1 MLDGYVNQ
9 VISEEDYKQKKTSL
23 LSERMTLKEKQA
35 KIDGKGK
42 IWLELA
48 RTIVTS
54 AGQASYIAREGSFEE
69 KREFVKKIGSNFR
82 LAGATLLF
90 SYNLPYNFLAQKT
103 KYEKWGG

>member
-1 MLDGYVNQ
+1 MEKIVKQVPSFRKEELGRYIYRRYAWDKVNP
-9 VISEEDYKQKKTSL
+9 
-23 LSERMTLKEKQA
+23 
-35 KIDGKGK
+35 GKGK

-90 SYNLPYNFLAQKT
+90 SFNLPYNFLAQKL
-103 KYEKWGG
+103 KYEKWGP

>member
-1 MLDGYVNQ
+1 
-9 VISEEDYKQKKTSL
+9 
-23 LSERMTLKEKQA
+23 MTLKEKQA
-35 KIDGKGK
+35 KIDGNGK

-90 SYNLPYNFLAQKT
+90 SYNLPYNFLAQKL